1 MERSVC
7 KSAAQPR
14 SLFCCLHPVETTDV
28 RGSEPFAHART
39 TLPRETRQDVAPPG
53 YAGKVPRVR
62 LTTSGLWQLASSY
75 RQPYAFTKF
84 FLQYLSHRIF
94 RHMHEVLNIVKK
106 ITNYTI

>member
-39 TLPRETRQDVAPPG
+39 TLPRETRQDVA
-53 YAGKVPRVR
+53 AWRR
-62 LTTSGLWQLASSY
+62 LAMRERFLASG
-75 RQPYAFTKF
+75 
-84 FLQYLSHRIF
+84 
-94 RHMHEVLNIVKK
+94 
-106 ITNYTI
+106 